1 MGNPGLTGTSGPAG
15 PQGPAGPTG
24 FLYMMSLDNG
34 TTIGPYFAAP
44 NETVS
49 MSSGNLNYDAGGFLN
64 AVVVPG
70 NCTVNY
76 LKVGTYNYY
85 DNGADTTTFTVLHN
99 GSATT
104 MSCVAATPSGG
115 KATCNDTTHTFAV
128 AAGDTLT
135 IEIAQTNDTPYEMY
149 SSALACQ

>member
-1 MGNPGLTGTSGPAG
+1 
-15 PQGPAGPTG
+15 
-24 FLYMMSLDNG
+24 MMSLDNG

-104 MSCVAATPSGG
+104 MSCVAAT
-115 KATCNDTTHTFAV
+115 THTFAV